1 MRKIETPLGPQ
12 TFTDGLAVFYRV
24 KNEAGKGDRPKYT
37 MEEFLRVPF
46 TEKKVGDVRYYAAMQ
61 ADIQRAAQA
70 ARAHDF
76 ISALPQGYDTV
87 VGDQGVKLSGG
98 QRQRLALARALL
110 HDPAILILDEATAM
124 FDPEGE
130 AEFVAECHQVL
141 RERTVIMITH
151 RPASLALA
159 DRVLRLEAGRLQV

>member
-61 ADIQRAAQA
+61 ADSRISKVVRIPRVSGIQP
-70 ARAHDF
+70 
-76 ISALPQGYDTV
+76 S
-87 VGDQGVKLSGG
+87 GDIVTLSGDD
-98 QRQRLALARALL
+98 RQYKVQKVARNTMTT
-110 HDPAILILDEATAM
+110 PESLDVTLEISKTQYKT
-124 FDPEGE
+124 E
-130 AEFVAECHQVL
+130 VAEGDS
-141 RERTVIMITH
+141 TG
-151 RPASLALA
+151 A
-159 DRVLRLEAGRLQV
+159 